1 MNISMIKVGFLRCNC
16 YLVGKNNNYLLI
28 DPGDDYLKIKDF
40 IKDKNIVGVLLTH
53 NHFDHVASVDNLMS
67 GYKFPIYMY
76 KDLKEGNM
84 SIGDFDFEIIKTNG
98 HTMDCLTFYFR
109 KEKIMFTGD
118 FLFKGTI
125 GRCDL
130 LESDYSEMLKSLKK
144 ILVYADDIKIYPGHG
159 LSSILGDEKKYN
171 PYFKEVL

>member
-1 MNISMIKVGFLRCNC
+1 
-16 YLVGKNNNYLLI
+16 
-28 DPGDDYLKIKDF
+28 
-40 IKDKNIVGVLLTH
+40 
-53 NHFDHVASVDNLMS
+53 
-67 GYKFPIYMY
+67 
-76 KDLKEGNM
+76 M

-144 ILVYADDIKIYPGHG
+144 I
-159 LSSILGDEKKYN
+159 
-171 PYFKEVL
+171 